1 MLYST
6 FSIPALYCPFN
17 SQISPYASAVE
28 AHTTQWVERFH
39 LHEAIRGYRE
49 SKFAYM
55 TSRFY
60 PTAEYGRLCLAN
72 DLLVLLFLM
81 DDIFDNKDEEA
92 QHPDNLKKL
101 LYASLGIL
109 KEGHVYTLEDLYS
122 RYMPGQDIVHRSITQ
137 AMVAKEHINI
147 LAALTDVW
155 QRVQAC
161 TSVTYQQTFVQDM
174 LKLFNAVNW
183 QNQNVNADRMPSVA
197 DYIESRPLI
206 GGAHIAATLIELA
219 EQVHLPEHIINH
231 KKLLTL
237 TMLCGHLGCWAND
250 LYSLGKELEQGDTHN
265 LVLVIQEEKQLA
277 IEDAINETVRLHNQ
291 EMIQFERIF
300 HSLPSFDDKTD
311 EEVYKYAFCLAM
323 IVRGNIDWSL
333 QDTSRYQQHAFA

>member
-6 FSIPALYCPFN
+6 FSIPTLYCPFN
-17 SQISPYASAVE
+17 SQISPYAGAVE
-28 AHTTQWVERFH
+28 THTTQWVERFG

-60 PTAEYGRLCLAN
+60 PTAEYARLCLAN

-101 LYASLGIL
+101 LYACLGVL
-109 KEGHVYTLEDLYS
+109 RDGHSYTAGDWHGGY
-122 RYMPGQDIVHRSITQ
+122 T
-137 AMVAKEHINI
+137 NI

-155 QRVQAC
+155 KRVQAC
-161 TSVTYQQTFVQDM
+161 TSMTYQETFVQDM

-183 QNQNVNADRMPSVA
+183 QNQNVNAARMPSVA

-250 LYSLGKELEQGDTHN
+250 LYSLGKEIEQGDTHN
-265 LVLVIQEEKQLA
+265 LVLVIREEKQLGM
-277 IEDAINETVRLHNQ
+277 EEAINETVRLHNQ

-300 HSLPSFDDKTD
+300 RSLPSFDDQTD

-333 QDTSRYQQHAFA
+333 QDTSRYQQQIFA

>member
-1 MLYST
+1 MLYPT

-28 AHTTQWVERFH
+28 THTTQWVERFG
-39 LHEAIRGYRE
+39 LHEAIQGYRE
-49 SKFAYM
+49 AKFAYM

-81 DDIFDNKDEEA
+81 DDIFDNRDEEA
-92 QHPDNLKKL
+92 QHPENLKKL
-101 LYASLGIL
+101 LYACLGIL
-109 KEGHVYTLEDLYS
+109 KDGHRYTLEDWHT
-122 RYMPGQDIVHRSITQ
+122 RQTPGQDIVHKNITQ
-137 AMVAKEHINI
+137 AMVAKEHVNI

-161 TSVTYQQTFVQDM
+161 TSLSYQQTFVQDM
-174 LKLFNAVNW
+174 FKLFNAVNW

-219 EQVHLPEHIINH
+219 EQVHLPKDIINH
-231 KKLLTL
+231 KKLSNLT
-237 TMLCGHLGCWAND
+237 TLCGHLGCWAND

-265 LVLVIQEEKQLA
+265 LVLVIREERQLD
-277 IEDAINETVRLHNQ
+277 IEAAINETVRLHNQ

-300 HSLPSFDDKTD
+300 HSLPTFDDKTD

-333 QDTSRYQQHAFA
+333 QDTARYQQVYA

>member
-1 MLYST
+1 MLYPT
-6 FSIPALYCPFN
+6 FSIPDLYCPFN
-17 SQISPYASAVE
+17 SQISPYAAAVE
-28 AHTTQWVERFH
+28 AHTTEWVRRYS
-39 LHEAIRGYRE
+39 LHDAIRGYKE
-49 SKFAYM
+49 SKFAYI

-60 PTAEYGRLCLAN
+60 PTAEFGRLCLAN

-81 DDIFDNKDEEA
+81 DDIFDNKDEAA

-101 LYASLGIL
+101 LYACLGIL
-109 KEGHVYTLEDLYS
+109 KEGHTYALPEKA
-122 RYMPGQDIVHRSITQ
+122 PAGQDVVHQGITQ
-137 AMVAKEHINI
+137 TMAAVDHLNI
-147 LAALTDVW
+147 LAALSDVW
-155 QRVQAC
+155 RRVESC
-161 TSVTYQQTFVQDM
+161 TSADYQHTFVKDM

-183 QNQNVNADRMPSVA
+183 QNQNVNAARMPSVA

-219 EQVHLPEHIINH
+219 EQVHVPEDIINH
-231 KKLLTL
+231 KKLHTL

-265 LVLVIQEEKQLA
+265 LVLVIREERQLA
-277 IEDAINETVRLHNQ
+277 IDEAINETVRLHNQ

-333 QDTSRYQQHAFA
+333 QDTSRYRYQQPAFA

>member
-1 MLYST
+1 MLYPT

-28 AHTTQWVERFH
+28 AHTTDWVKRFQ
-39 LHEAIRGYRE
+39 LHDAINGYGDA
-49 SKFAYM
+49 KFAYM

-60 PTAEYGRLCLAN
+60 PTAEFGRLCLAN

-81 DDIFDNKDEEA
+81 DDIFDNRDDDA
-92 QHPDNLKKL
+92 QQPDNLRKL
-101 LYASLGIL
+101 LYACLGVL
-109 KEGHVYTLEDLYS
+109 QDGHTYALHQGHATMSTGHLNL
-122 RYMPGQDIVHRSITQ
+122 
-137 AMVAKEHINI
+137 

-155 QRVQAC
+155 KRVQAC
-161 TSVTYQQTFVQDM
+161 TSLRYQQLFIQDM
-174 LKLFNAVNW
+174 QKLFNAVNW
-183 QNQNVNADRMPSVA
+183 QNQNVNAARMPSVA

-219 EQVHLPEHIINH
+219 EQVHLPEDIINH

-265 LVLVIQEEKQLA
+265 LVLVMREERQLQ
-277 IEDAINETVRLHNQ
+277 IEEAINETVRLHNQ

-311 EEVYKYAFCLAM
+311 EEVYRYAFCLAM
-323 IVRGNIDWSL
+323 ILRGNIDWSL
-333 QDTSRYQQHAFA
+333 QDTSRYQQQVFA